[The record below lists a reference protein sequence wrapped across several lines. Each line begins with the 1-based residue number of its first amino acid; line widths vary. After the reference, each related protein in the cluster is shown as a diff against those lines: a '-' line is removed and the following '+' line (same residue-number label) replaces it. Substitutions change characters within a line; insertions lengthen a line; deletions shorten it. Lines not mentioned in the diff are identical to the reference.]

1 MRYVIVEAHKNGV
14 RLEIYILETR
24 PECDGYLMYKEL
36 SKANINCFVV
46 PDASVGIILEK
57 VDYVVTGAELVTEN
71 GGIINRLG
79 TYTLALCAK
88 ALEKPVYVLAENFKF
103 SRTFPLSQND
113 LPDEVL
119 RVGKF
124 QTCDNVWGI
133 SDRDVSF
140 TAPKCDLTPSNLIS
154 FIVSDSRIFK
164 PTAISDEMLQLFNL

>member
-1 MRYVIVEAHKNGV
+1 MKYVISEAQKNGI
-14 RLEIYILETR
+14 RLYVYILETR
-24 PECDGYLMYKEL
+24 PDCDGYLMYKEL
-36 SKANINCFVV
+36 SKAHVKCYVV
-46 PDASVGIILEK
+46 PDSAVGVILEK
-57 VDYVVTGAELVTEN
+57 VDYVLTGAELVTEN

-88 ALEKPVYVLAENFKF
+88 ALEKPLYVLAENFKF

-119 RVGKF
+119 RVEKF
-124 QTCDNVWGI
+124 KTCENVWGI
-133 SDRDVSF
+133 RNEDVAF
-140 TAPKCDLTPSNLIS
+140 TSPKCDLTPSNLIS